1 MYRVVIQPPPHPS
14 SSRDLAVWRFRSS
27 PARSTTV
34 STVRIGSATR
44 VAALALAAGCLG
56 GTTAAPPLGAAPAGP
71 PAIPARAYLVA
82 DAGTGRVLAASA
94 PHQRL
99 PMASTLKTLT
109 ILAAVRSLD
118 PATVVTATAADARV
132 ECTCVGIVPGQRYT
146 LDHLLGAMMLRSGND
161 AANTAA
167 EAFGSRAAAL
177 AAMNA
182 LAADLS
188 ATDTHAVT
196 PSGLDAPGQFSSAY
210 DLALIARAGLA
221 DPRFTRYFET
231 VHYPFGAVGAPTVLF
246 ENQDP
251 LYHLGYP
258 GQLGA
263 KFGWTTPAGYTLVG
277 AARRGGR
284 TLIVSELGSDQGYA
298 EHAAAL
304 LDWGFAQPAGA
315 PGVGTLAPPSVAL
328 AAPPSPATIAPASPV
343 TGARPTRSAG
353 RPALAGVVRRPARR
367 TPRAAAPA
375 PAGGGLPLAV
385 QALLSLGVVLVAGL
399 ALLSGRRPRRR

>member
-1 MYRVVIQPPPHPS
+1 VRTGPATRLAGLVLAAACATVALTVPAGAATPPP
-14 SSRDLAVWRFRSS
+14 
-27 PARSTTV
+27 
-34 STVRIGSATR
+34 R
-44 VAALALAAGCLG
+44 V
-56 GTTAAPPLGAAPAGP
+56 
-71 PAIPARAYLVA
+71 PARAYLVA
-82 DAGTGRVLAASA
+82 DAGTGRVLAAVA

-118 PATVVTATAADARV
+118 PATVVTATPADKQV
-132 ECTCVGIVPGQRYT
+132 ECTCVGIVPGRRYT
-146 LDHLLGAMMLRSGND
+146 LDHLLAAMMLRSGND

-177 AAMNA
+177 VAMNA
-182 LAADLS
+182 LAAGLS
-188 ATDTHAVT
+188 ATDTHAGT

-221 DPRFTRYFET
+221 DPRWTHYFEAMR
-231 VHYPFGAVGAPTVLF
+231 YPFGAVGAPTVLF

-284 TLIVSELGSDQGYA
+284 TLIVTELGSDQGYA
-298 EHAAAL
+298 QHAAAL
-304 LDWGFAQPAGA
+304 LDWGFAQPATS
-315 PGVGTLAPPSVAL
+315 PGIATLAPPVAVL
-328 AAPPSPATIAPASPV
+328 TASATPTPSLSPPPLASPLPAA
-343 TGARPTRSAG
+343 TRPE
-353 RPALAGVVRRPARR
+353 PRRL
-367 TPRAAAPA
+367 RAVATVHD
-375 PAGGGLPLAV
+375 GGGSLVA
-385 QALLSLGVVLVAGL
+385 QALVSLGAVLVAGL
-399 ALLSGRRPRRR
+399 ALVAGRRPRRR